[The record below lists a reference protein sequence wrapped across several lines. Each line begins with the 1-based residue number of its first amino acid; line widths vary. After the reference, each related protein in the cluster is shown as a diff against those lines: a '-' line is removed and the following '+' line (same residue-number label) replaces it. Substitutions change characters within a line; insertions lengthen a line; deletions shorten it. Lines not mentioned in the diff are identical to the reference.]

1 MGIFTRK
8 AKLLSAKRGP
18 QQHCNVEK
26 SKKILGVNYRPGR
39 QSLIEMMYW
48 MIDVGYIPNKL
59 PENLLLRRQSISNFD
74 ERPKL

>member
-1 MGIFTRK
+1 MGMFTRK
-8 AKLLSAKRGP
+8 AKLLAAKRGP
-18 QQHCNVEK
+18 QQHCNVDK
-26 SKKILGVNYRPGR
+26 SKNILGVKYRPGR

-59 PENLLLRRQSISNFD
+59 PENLTKRRKSIPNFD